1 MIGYISVIILVIST
15 FFGVFSGTTDDIL
28 SSLLSGG
35 LDTLNFCFRISG
47 SIFFFSGLMNLAKKS
62 GLTKIFSRILS
73 PLIRILFPVASKDPE
88 IEQCIC
94 MNIASNFFGL
104 GNAATPIGIKAVE
117 LMKKRNNLTSP
128 DRNVSLFVILNTV
141 SLTLIP
147 TTVASVRSSAGAVDP
162 FSVSPYIFIVQTVSC
177 LIGIVLSLLLCRD
190 RKDRG

>member
-1 MIGYISVIILVIST
+1 MIAR
-15 FFGVFSGTTDDIL
+15 
-28 SSLLSGG
+28 LLMP
-35 LDTLNFCFRISG
+35 F
-47 SIFFFSGLMNLAKKS
+47 
-62 GLTKIFSRILS
+62 
-73 PLIRILFPVASKDPE
+73 IRLLFPEYSHDK
-88 IEQCIC
+88 QIC
-94 MNIASNFFGL
+94 EAIAMNMTANLLGL